1 MRVLASRLALRR
13 AAPSVRPALGLRHT
27 STATST
33 SSSKPE
39 SLADALDSVLTA
51 DLGHGLSKRHSHAK
65 RKPKPP
71 PVTLAANP
79 LANTFSLSAAEA
91 RALGQDEV
99 LHHER
104 AKDRVRER
112 GGRLLLETEDEFVAV
127 EPGALAYWG
136 PMAEADAAFET
147 KPEQKKGLTRIST
160 ARLRDA
166 CPCPKCI
173 HPSTRQKTH
182 TSGEAFREVRGYDIA
197 DKARAAEQDGVKG
210 IEVTWP
216 ELEGEH
222 KAFYPTSLLRRL
234 ASPLPR
240 GGAYHRSG
248 LRRKLWDA
256 GVLQSSAPNLW
267 TDYADLHAGAP
278 GEALQPRP
286 EVFLRILEQLQ
297 VFGLAVIRG
306 IPTQKT
312 DNKTNSIR
320 EFAEAI
326 GPLRNTFYGE
336 TWNVQSM
343 ANSKNVAYTSLNL
356 GLHMDL
362 W

>member
-13 AAPSVRPALGLRHT
+13 VAAPTAPLGLRHS
-27 STATST
+27 STAPA
-33 SSSKPE
+33 SKPE
-39 SLADALDSVLTA
+39 TLADALDSVLTV
-51 DLGHGLSKRHSHAK
+51 DLGTPKRTT
-65 RKPKPP
+65 PKKKKTP

-91 RALGQDEV
+91 KALAQDDV
-99 LHHER
+99 MHHER

-112 GGRLLLETEDEFVAV
+112 GGKLLLETPEDFVAV

-136 PMAEADAAFET
+136 PLAEADAKYET
-147 KPEQKKGLTRIST
+147 EAQKTRLTRIST

-182 TSGEAFREVRGYDIA
+182 TSGEAFRDVRNYELA
-197 DKARAAEQDGVKG
+197 DKIKPAEQGGVQG
-210 IEVTWP
+210 VEVQWP

-222 KAFYPTSLLRRL
+222 RAFYPVSLLRRL

-240 GGAYHRSG
+240 GGPFQRNG
-248 LRRKLWDA
+248 LKRQLWTA
-256 GVLQSSAPNLW
+256 GELESQAKNLW
-267 TDYADLHAGAP
+267 TDYKDLQAGPADGP
-278 GEALQPRP
+278 LQPRP

-297 VFGLAVIRG
+297 VYGLAVIRG
-306 IPTQKT
+306 IPTSKT
-312 DNKTNSIR
+312 GNKDASIR

-336 TWNVQSM
+336 TWNVQSV
-343 ANSKNVAYTSLNL
+343 ADSKNVAYTSLNL

>member
-1 MRVLASRLALRR
+1 MRVLASAPRLALRR
-13 AAPSVRPALGLRHT
+13 VAAPTAPLALRH
-27 STATST
+27 SST
-33 SSSKPE
+33 SPASKPE
-39 SLADALDSVLTA
+39 TLADALDSVLTV
-51 DLGHGLSKRHSHAK
+51 DLGTPKRPA
-65 RKPKPP
+65 PKKKKAP
-71 PVTLAANP
+71 PVTLAPNP

-91 RALGQDEV
+91 KALAQDEV
-99 LHHER
+99 MHHER

-112 GGRLLLETEDEFVAV
+112 GGKLLLETPEDFVAV

-136 PMAEADAAFET
+136 PIAEADAKYET
-147 KPEQKKGLTRIST
+147 ASQKNALTRIST

-182 TSGEAFREVRGYDIA
+182 TSGEAFRDVRGYELA
-197 DKARAAEQDGVKG
+197 DKVKAAEQGGVKG
-210 IEVTWP
+210 VEVQWP

-222 KAFYPTSLLRRL
+222 KAFYPISLLRRL
-234 ASPLPR
+234 SSPLPR
-240 GGAYHRSG
+240 GGPYQRNG
-248 LRRKLWDA
+248 LRRQFWDA
-256 GVLQSSAPNLW
+256 AQIQSEAKNLW

-278 GEALQPRP
+278 GSPLDPRP

-297 VFGLAVIRG
+297 VYGLAVIRG
-306 IPTQKT
+306 IPTSKT
-312 DNKTNSIR
+312 GNKDNSIR

-336 TWNVQSM
+336 TWNVQSV
-343 ANSKNVAYTSLNL
+343 ADSKNVAYTSLNL